1 VGALVVDAVGP
12 TEAAWLTR
20 IRRLPVWTVPS
31 RGRVVVVSP
40 HPDDETLGLGGTLQQ
55 LHAAGTEVDLIAVT
69 DGEASHPGTPGLG
82 DRRRAELRSAL
93 ARLGT
98 ADGTRVHHLGVADG
112 EVADHEGTVA
122 AAVAALADPAT
133 VVLGPWPDDGHT
145 DHDAAGRAAIGAA
158 ETVGARAF
166 AFPVWAWHWHEPATT
181 SLLERAE
188 RVPLT
193 ATQLDRKRHAVAAHA
208 SQLSDEPG
216 PAIVPPH
223 VLRRLLRDDEVLVPT
238 CA

>member
-1 VGALVVDAVGP
+1 VGTLVVDAVGP
-12 TEAAWLTR
+12 SEAVWRTR
-20 IRRLPVWTVPS
+20 IGRLPRWTVPTG
-31 RGRVVVVSP
+31 GRVVVVSP
-40 HPDDETLGLGGTLQQ
+40 HPDDETLGLGGTLQH
-55 LHAAGTEVDLIAVT
+55 LHDAGAEVDLVAVT
-69 DGEASHPGTPGLG
+69 DGEASHPAVPGLAG
-82 DRRRAELRSAL
+82 RRRTELRAAL

-98 ADGTRVHHLGVADG
+98 SDATRVHHLGVPDG
-112 EVADHEGTVA
+112 EVADHEGTVT
-122 AAVAALADPAT
+122 AAVAAFADADT
-133 VVLGPWPDDGHT
+133 VVLGPWPEDGHT

-188 RVPLT
+188 RVPIT

-208 SQLSDEPG
+208 SQLSDELG